1 MGENRTAARSEESS
15 DASLGADYS
24 STEPKMNKHLDR
36 KLKSLLITP
45 IKMEH
50 RVLSAARE
58 AIAAN
63 ETLDSS
69 DFFRRRIQSLPAGG
83 ANGDRDKM
91 KLKPARR
98 GGRERN

>member
-1 MGENRTAARSEESS
+1 
-15 DASLGADYS
+15 
-24 STEPKMNKHLDR
+24 
-36 KLKSLLITP
+36 
-45 IKMEH
+45 MEH
-50 RVLSAARE
+50 RVLSSARE